1 MSEPCQT
8 NSYPCLGM
16 NNKVCFTIKYVV
28 HCNDMVLRLIRR
40 SLFPE
45 VTYLT
50 PKCWTNILFHNI
62 HTVLYVHHTVIIGFK
77 AYVTKVCRTCYY
89 RSYLNRN
96 RLQYSKT
103 LLLALQTITMNQ
115 LSQNR
120 SKLIIN
126 SILRKFENF
135 KLIIKILNQIQ
146 VQSDPHVT
154 LIITQLSIVES

>member
-1 MSEPCQT
+1 MLDKHIAPQHIYCTVCS
-8 NSYPCLGM
+8 SYSDKL
-16 NNKVCFTIKYVV
+16 
-28 HCNDMVLRLIRR
+28 
-40 SLFPE
+40 SL
-45 VTYLT
+45 
-50 PKCWTNILFHNI
+50 
-62 HTVLYVHHTVIIGFK
+62 IIGFK